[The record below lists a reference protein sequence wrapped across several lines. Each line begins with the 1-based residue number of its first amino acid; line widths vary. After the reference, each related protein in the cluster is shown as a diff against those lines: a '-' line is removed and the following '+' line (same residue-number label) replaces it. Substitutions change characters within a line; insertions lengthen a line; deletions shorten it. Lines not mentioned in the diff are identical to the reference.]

1 LRCARAEKGRTVVS
15 RVTDALFEHTDS
27 CWRCATM
34 DRAVM
39 CGTGVRLLKVAVAK
53 LVGQIAPLPPAPEK
67 A

>member
-1 LRCARAEKGRTVVS
+1 
-15 RVTDALFEHTDS
+15 
-27 CWRCATM
+27 
-34 DRAVM
+34 M

>member
-1 LRCARAEKGRTVVS
+1 LS